1 MSDQTFSRTLRV
13 PQSVQALF
21 AWHERP
27 GAFERLAPPWQQVR
41 VLAREGG
48 IRDGATVRLEVS
60 TMGVPTRWTV
70 RHRDY
75 IPDVQFVDEMHDGPF
90 ARWVHTH
97 GFAAVEAG
105 HAELRDEV
113 RYALPL
119 NGLGDLVAGGFVR
132 GTLERTFRY
141 RHAVTAHDLSRHAA
155 FADRPRLR
163 IAVTGATGFI
173 GQQLCAFLTTGG
185 HEVVRIGRGTV
196 RPGVVDVAWD
206 PARGV
211 LDASSL
217 DGVDAVIHLAGA
229 PIAERWTPE
238 HKRAIVESRV
248 QGTALIARTLAS
260 LTRKPSVLLSGS
272 AIGIYGAHR
281 GDELL
286 DEQSADGDDFLGE
299 TSRAWENAARPA
311 EDAGIRVAYL
321 RTGIVVG
328 IAGGALAKQWPL
340 FQAGLGGPLGSG
352 TQYMSPIALD
362 DQIGAMHHVL
372 MDERIR
378 GPVNLVA
385 PTAVTNAEFAR
396 QVGAAIGRPAFLP
409 APAFAAELLFGR
421 EMVQATALASQRVRP
436 AVLEAHGF
444 RWAWPTVER
453 MVAFESG
460 RADFEEP
467 SRRG

>member
-1 MSDQTFSRTLRV
+1 MSDQTFSRSLRV
-13 PQSVQALF
+13 PVPVRDLF

-27 GAFERLAPPWQQVR
+27 GAFERLAPPWQDVR
-41 VLAREGG
+41 VLSREGG
-48 IRDGATVRLEVS
+48 IRDGATVTLEVR
-60 TMGVPTRWTV
+60 TLGVPSRWTV

-75 IPDVQFVDEMHDGPF
+75 VPDTQFVDEMHDGPF

-97 GFAAVEAG
+97 GFAADGA
-105 HAELRDEV
+105 HAAVLTDAV
-113 RYALPL
+113 QYALPL
-119 NGLGDLVAGGFVR
+119 DGLGDLVAGGFVR
-132 GTLERTFRY
+132 RTLERTFRY
-141 RHAVTAHDLSRHAA
+141 RHAVTAHDLARHAA

-163 IAVTGATGFI
+163 VAVTGATGFI

-185 HEVVRIGRGTV
+185 HEVLRIGRGAV
-196 RPGVVDVAWD
+196 RRGVVDVSWD

-211 LDASSL
+211 LDAASL
-217 DGVDAVIHLAGA
+217 EGVDAVIHLAGA

-238 HKRAIVESRV
+238 HRRAIVESRV
-248 QGTALIARTLAS
+248 QGTDLVARTIAGLSRRPA
-260 LTRKPSVLLSGS
+260 VLLSGS

-281 GDELL
+281 GDEVL
-286 DEQSADGDDFLGE
+286 DESSADGDDFLAE
-299 TSRAWENAARPA
+299 TSRAWENATRPA
-311 EDAGIRVAYL
+311 EDAGIRVAHL

-328 IAGGALAKQWPL
+328 IAGGALATQWPL
-340 FQAGLGGPLGSG
+340 FQAGLGGPLGAG

-362 DQIGAMHHVL
+362 DEIGAIHHVL
-372 MDERIR
+372 MDDRVR

-385 PTAVTNAEFAR
+385 PEAVTNAEFAR
-396 QVGAAIGRPAFLP
+396 QVGAAIGRPAILP

-436 AVLEAHGF
+436 TVLAAHGF

-460 RADFEEP
+460 RADW
-467 SRRG
+467 SAG

>member
-1 MSDQTFSRTLRV
+1 VSDQIFSRTLRV
-13 PQSVQALF
+13 PVSVRELF

-48 IRDGATVRLEVS
+48 IRDGATVRLEVT
-60 TMGVPTRWTV
+60 TMGLPTRWTV

-75 IPDVQFVDEMHDGPF
+75 IPDAQFVDEMHDGPF

-97 GFAAVEAG
+97 GFAARDA
-105 HAELRDEV
+105 HQAELRDEV
-113 RYALPL
+113 TYALPL
-119 NGLGDLVAGGFVR
+119 DGLGDLVAGGFVR
-132 GTLERTFRY
+132 STLERTFRY

-185 HEVVRIGRGTV
+185 HDVLRIGRGAV
-196 RPGVVDVAWD
+196 RPGIVDVSWD

-211 LDASSL
+211 LDARSL
-217 DGVDAVIHLAGA
+217 EGVDAVIHLAGA

-238 HKRAIVESRV
+238 HKRAIVDSRV
-248 QGTALIARTLAS
+248 QGTSLIARTVAS
-260 LTRKPSVLLSGS
+260 LAHKPSVLLSGS

-281 GDELL
+281 GDEVL
-286 DEQSADGDDFLGE
+286 DEQSADGDDFLGT
-299 TSRAWENAARPA
+299 TSRAWEDAARPA

-340 FQAGLGGPLGSG
+340 FQAGLGGPLGRG

-436 AVLEAHGF
+436 TVLEAHGF

-460 RADFEEP
+460 RADFVAP
-467 SRRG
+467 TSNG